1 MQMMKNTRNMALIV
15 LLVLGILCVGHPLRP
30 QEVDE
35 RPAFRV
41 QVFMDRY
48 AYDGDGPI
56 KLHIK
61 VLNSAF
67 RQEFFKV
74 ADVEYMTFQPVVY
87 APGGREAEILVPH
100 RLKNV
105 SKEEVLKN
113 IIPRTIILSRNE
125 TFTHTVDL
133 KKLYR
138 IETPGEYRIR
148 AYFVPNPDSDFAIPS
163 ENVVRFKI
171 VRPVDYASHSL
182 YGPVREKRHDPA
194 RFSLSPREVVLLFL
208 TAEKEKKWDN
218 YFKYVKLE
226 SYIQSFPEFGKL
238 YNTSDDVE
246 KLKIEE
252 EFITF
257 IKRSR
262 EDYITD
268 FSVAR
273 ESLVDGDRIAYVDS
287 NVRRYGTKF
296 GFSYTYKYTLEKF
309 DTLWLITGV
318 EATLRKGKDH
328 D

>member
-1 MQMMKNTRNMALIV
+1 MQMMKNTHNRTLFS
-15 LLVLGILCVGHPLRP
+15 LLVLCILGVGNSLLP

-41 QVFMDRY
+41 QIFMDRY
-48 AYDGDGPI
+48 AYDGDGPV

-67 RQEFFKV
+67 RQEIFKV
-74 ADVEYMTFQPVVY
+74 ADVDYLTFQPVVY
-87 APGGREAEILVPH
+87 APGGKEAEILVAH
-100 RLKNV
+100 RLKKV
-105 SKEEVLKN
+105 SKDEVLKH
-113 IIPRTIILSRNE
+113 IVPRTIILSRNE
-125 TFTHTVDL
+125 TFTYTVDL

-138 IETPGEYRIR
+138 IEAPGEYRVR
-148 AYFVPNPDSDFAIPS
+148 AYFMPDPDHDFAIPS

-171 VRPVDYASHSL
+171 VRPADYASHSL

-238 YNTSDDVE
+238 YNNSDDVE

-252 EFITF
+252 EFVTF

-262 EDYITD
+262 EDYITG
-268 FSVAR
+268 FNVAK
-273 ESLVDGDRIAYVDS
+273 ESRIEGDRIAYVDS
-287 NVRRYGTKF
+287 HVSRYGTKF

-309 DTLWLITGV
+309 DALWLITGV
-318 EATLRKGKDH
+318 EATLKKGKDN